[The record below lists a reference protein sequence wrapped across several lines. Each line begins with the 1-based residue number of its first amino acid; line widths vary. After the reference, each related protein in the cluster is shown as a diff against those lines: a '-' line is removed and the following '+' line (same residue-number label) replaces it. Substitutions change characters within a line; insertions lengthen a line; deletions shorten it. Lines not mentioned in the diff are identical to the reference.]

1 MTADGFQPIGRLPS
15 RAEAVNHLRAQRAR
29 LRAAIDGL
37 SDRQMK
43 TPTKLGGGEWSIHD
57 LLGHLASCETTV
69 VALLTGHPLPAIF
82 FELTGEERNAVEV
95 ARKRDWSVQRI
106 RRESEDVHNAL
117 LEAIR
122 HVPDDR
128 WTEKIPI
135 GGGRRSAL
143 GLVAGRIL
151 AGKGL
156 FAHDMAHMRDL
167 ERSVTQLRAE

>member
-1 MTADGFQPIGRLPS
+1 MDGFQPIGRLPS
-15 RAEAVNHLRAQRAR
+15 RAEAIDHLQGQRAR
-29 LRAAIDGL
+29 LLAAIEGL

-43 TPTKLGGGEWSIHD
+43 TPTMLGGGQWSIHD
-57 LLGHLASCETTV
+57 LLGHLASCETTA
-69 VALLTGHPLPAIF
+69 VALLAGQPLPAVF
-82 FELTGEERNAVEV
+82 FELTMDDRNAAEV
-95 ARKRDWSVQRI
+95 ARKRDWSVQRV
-106 RRESEDVHNAL
+106 RRESTEIHNSL

-122 HVPDDR
+122 DLPDDR

-135 GGGRRSAL
+135 GGGRTSAL

-167 ERSVTQLRAE
+167 ERSVTRLRA